1 MKEKLYTIPVNDA
14 FSVDCE
20 CPICAMKKKLEE
32 DAVDYTM
39 GPSYMEDDTR
49 MKTDQLGFCEK
60 HIRMLWEKNNRLGLA
75 LIASTHIKKFTKE
88 IETLAA
94 QGVEKGGFF
103 KKVKEDPVVDYLKQ
117 LENSCFVCERIQL
130 SFERYL
136 MTICYL
142 WKSDEE
148 FRKKY
153 KDSKG
158 FCNEHYRILL
168 ECAPQHLSG
177 KSLEEFRKTTNQIYM
192 ENMKRVLEDVEWF
205 INKFD
210 YRYQDEP
217 WKNSE
222 DAMQR
227 TLTKLNGIIVEE
239 DGKLR

>member
-14 FSVDCE
+14 FSVNCE

-49 MKTDQLGFCEK
+49 MKTDQMGFCEK
-60 HIRMLWEKNNRLGLA
+60 HMRMLWEKNNRLGLA
-75 LIASTHIKKFTKE
+75 LISSTHMKKL
-88 IETLAA
+88 IQETETRAA

-103 KKVKEDPVVDYLKQ
+103 KKVKEDPVVEYLKQ
-117 LENSCFVCERIQL
+117 LEASCFVCERIRL
-130 SFERYL
+130 SFERYI

-142 WKSDEE
+142 WKSDGE

-153 KDSKG
+153 EGSKG
-158 FCNEHYRILL
+158 FCNEHYRVLL
-168 ECAPQHLSG
+168 EHAPLHLSG
-177 KSLEEFRKTTNQIYM
+177 KQLEEFREATSRIYL

-227 TLTKLNGIIVEE
+227 TLTKLNGIFVEE
-239 DGKLR
+239 DGKLH

>member
-14 FSVDCE
+14 FAVDCE

-49 MKTDQLGFCEK
+49 MQTDRMGFCEK
-60 HIRMLWEKNNRLGLA
+60 HMRMIWEKNNRLGLA
-75 LIASTHIKKFTKE
+75 LVASTHIKKITKD
-88 IETLAA
+88 IEGLAA
-94 QGVEKGGFF
+94 QGVEKGGLF
-103 KKVKEDPVVDYLKQ
+103 KKVKGDPVVEYLKQ
-117 LENSCFVCERIQL
+117 LEGSCFVCERIQT
-130 SFERYL
+130 SFERYV
-136 MTICYL
+136 MTVCYL
-142 WKSDEE
+142 WKSDGD

-153 KDSKG
+153 EESKG
-158 FCNEHYRILL
+158 FCNEHYRALL
-168 ECAPQHLSG
+168 ESGVKYLSG
-177 KSLEEFRKTTNQIYM
+177 KQLEEFREATNRIYM
-192 ENMKRVLEDVEWF
+192 ENMKRMLEDVEWF

-227 TLTKLNGIIVEE
+227 TLTKLNGIVVDE